1 MNSVAVVSRSRRLF
15 VAACAGVATG
25 LLTRLILLISS
36 RPHSVLLPTL
46 PTWQAGVCVAAGVT
60 VGVLLIRVLRQ
71 DGPVGLASS
80 ALFLVAV
87 LAIRFVLFDV
97 SLAERLVPDLWI
109 K

>member
-1 MNSVAVVSRSRRLF
+1 MSNVVVVSRRPRLF

-25 LLTRLILLISS
+25 LLTRLLLLIIS

-46 PTWQAGVCVAAGVT
+46 PTWQAGVSVAAGLA
-60 VGVLLIRVLRQ
+60 VGVLFIRILRPV
-71 DGPVGLASS
+71 GPVALASS

-87 LAIRFVLFDV
+87 LAIRWMLFDV
-97 SLAERLVPDLWI
+97 RLAERLVPDLWI